1 MIIKLSHTIFTSEGE
16 HRLEVNETVA
26 DGALVC
32 LYGPSGIGKTTL
44 FRVIAGLITPEL
56 AYINANDKV
65 FIDTQQ
71 RINLPPQQRNVAFM
85 FQDYALF
92 PNMTVWGNIAFAQK
106 EKDDA
111 YIQQLLK
118 AFDMEQLKNR
128 KVTQLSGGQQQ
139 RVALARTLAQKA
151 PIILLD
157 EPLAA
162 LDIAHQVEVMQLVH
176 QLSREL
182 NLGVIIVIHDI
193 NLAARFCDH
202 LVALHSGKL
211 LAQGNAFDIVNTPSL
226 RQIYGIT
233 LNVID
238 HPETHRPV
246 SFY

>member
-16 HRLEVNETVA
+16 RKLEVNETVA

-44 FRVIAGLITPEL
+44 FRVI
-56 AYINANDKV
+56 NANNKV

-106 EKDDA
+106 EKDDV

-157 EPLAA
+157 EPLSSVDATMKKVMKEVILKHQEATKATVFIISHTPEDFREEATQIINVTGA
-162 LDIAHQVEVMQLVH
+162 LY
-176 QLSREL
+176 
-182 NLGVIIVIHDI
+182 
-193 NLAARFCDH
+193 
-202 LVALHSGKL
+202 
-211 LAQGNAFDIVNTPSL
+211 T
-226 RQIYGIT
+226 
-233 LNVID
+233 
-238 HPETHRPV
+238 
-246 SFY
+246 